1 MATIELDKR
10 IWNRNVSRR
19 NELWNLRSFGHSK
32 NTRQLKLYA
41 GEFVS
46 SSKCYFNLETIFNFQ
61 WKFQFRRAIRVCQLS
76 VEEQNERISVIEENR
91 RNKIDKTKLRGS
103 CGRRG
108 GRFSRKNSATRRSK
122 LIKAGGL
129 TMKKW
134 NRRGDVAEKRKRGRK
149 EEKET
154 CSSTFHFQLSS
165 SRQQLTSFRLLIAS
179 ILQQPNVK
187 LAATQF
193 VTRTELPLK
202 LTRRWLTLQRANFS
216 IKSRRI
222 QKLAN
227 DPMNAIAPP
236 FMRLCFVNEVTKE

>member
-1 MATIELDKR
+1 MMLGKFIPIFEKLGGPKKFHWNAFRRKTWGGGEEYSSRVKGEERLWTKMATIELDKR

-41 GEFVS
+41 GQLVS

-108 GRFSRKNSATRRSK
+108 GGF
-122 LIKAGGL
+122 
-129 TMKKW
+129 
-134 NRRGDVAEKRKRGRK
+134 RGR
-149 EEKET
+149 
-154 CSSTFHFQLSS
+154 
-165 SRQQLTSFRLLIAS
+165 IA
-179 ILQQPNVK
+179 
-187 LAATQF
+187 
-193 VTRTELPLK
+193 RHDG
-202 LTRRWLTLQRANFS
+202 ANW
-216 IKSRRI
+216 
-222 QKLAN
+222 
-227 DPMNAIAPP
+227 
-236 FMRLCFVNEVTKE
+236 